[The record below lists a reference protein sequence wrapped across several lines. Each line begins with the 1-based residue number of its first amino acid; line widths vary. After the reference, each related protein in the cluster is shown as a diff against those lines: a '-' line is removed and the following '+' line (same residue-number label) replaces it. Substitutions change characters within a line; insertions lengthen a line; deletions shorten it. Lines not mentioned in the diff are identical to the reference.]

1 MRARRL
7 DFARRPFRDERPVF
21 LVVALA
27 FLAAGLLFA
36 GNLRLYR
43 DFNRDI
49 QGTGLQI
56 EFLEKRREKASRE
69 AEAAKTALNNFKV
82 SALAVESRGL
92 IRIVQERRFS
102 WTGLLAR
109 LERTL
114 PPDVRVARLSP
125 HFEETGETTLSI
137 AMVGKDAD
145 SVVRTIAAF
154 ARDPAFSSMVLH
166 DEASPERGVPEGRSF
181 TMTVSYRPGTKEP
194 KP

>member
-7 DFARRPFRDERPVF
+7 DFAKRPFRDERPV
-21 LVVALA
+21 LVVAGLA
-27 FLAAGLLFA
+27 FLAAGLLLA
-36 GNLRLYR
+36 GNVRQYR
-43 DFNRDI
+43 DFNREI

-56 EFLEKRREKASRE
+56 EFLEKRRDKASRE
-69 AEAAKTALNNFKV
+69 AEAARAALNNFKV

-114 PPDVRVARLSP
+114 PPEVRVTRLTP
-125 HFEETGETTLSI
+125 HFEASGETTLNI
-137 AMVGKDAD
+137 AMLGRNAE

-154 ARDPAFSSMVLH
+154 SRDPAFDATVLH
-166 DEASPERGVPEGRSF
+166 SESTPEKGVPEGRSF
-181 TMTVSYRPGTKEP
+181 VMTVRYHPVA

>member
-21 LVVALA
+21 LVAGLAL
-27 FLAAGLLFA
+27 LAAGLLFA
-36 GNLRLYR
+36 GNVRLYR
-43 DFNRDI
+43 DFHREI

-56 EFLEKRREKASRE
+56 EFLEKRRDKAART
-69 AEAAKTALNNFKV
+69 AETARTAMNNIQV
-82 SALAVESRGL
+82 SSLALESRGL

-114 PPDVRVARLSP
+114 PPDVRVTRLAP
-125 HFEETGETTLSI
+125 HFEENGQTTLSI
-137 AMVGKDAD
+137 ALLGKDAD

-154 ARDPAFSSMVLH
+154 ARDPVFSAMVLH
-166 DEASPERGVPEGRSF
+166 SESSPERGVPEGRTF
-181 TMTVSYRPGTKEP
+181 LMTVVYRAGG

>member
-21 LVVALA
+21 LVAGLA

-36 GNLRLYR
+36 GNVRMYR
-43 DFNRDI
+43 DFHREI
-49 QGTGLQI
+49 RGTGLQI
-56 EFLEKRREKASRE
+56 EFLQKRRDKASGE
-69 AEAAKTALNNFKV
+69 TEAARAALNSFKV
-82 SALAVESRGL
+82 SSLAVESRGL

-114 PPDVRVARLSP
+114 PPEVRVTRLAP
-125 HFEETGETTLSI
+125 RFEESGETTLDI
-137 AMVGKDAD
+137 AMLGKDAD

-154 ARDPAFSSMVLH
+154 SRDPVFDSMVLRS
-166 DEASPERGVPEGRSF
+166 ESSPEKGVPEGRTF
-181 TMTVSYRPGTKEP
+181 FMTVSYRPGA